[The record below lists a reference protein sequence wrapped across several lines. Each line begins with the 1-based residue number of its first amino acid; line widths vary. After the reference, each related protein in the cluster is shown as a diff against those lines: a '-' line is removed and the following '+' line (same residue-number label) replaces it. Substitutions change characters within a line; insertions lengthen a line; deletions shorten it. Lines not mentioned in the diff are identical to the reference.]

1 MDKKVLQNFAL
12 FAKDSLETQIKV
24 SLKLLGIHSDKD
36 IKKAYI
42 QGDFTIIDGDSK
54 TYPSDLKVKRDHILE
69 LIKTD
74 GYAYTIEQFAYTWF
88 NRLIALRFMEVHD
101 YISHGFKVFPKG
113 NGSIEPEILGKLTL
127 VEKELNLDIELC
139 RQLKEKAQIEEL
151 YRYVLFQ
158 QCNALSGVL
167 PMLFSKEY
175 AYLELML
182 PSTLLKGTTVIT
194 ELIKIDESNFLDDV
208 EVIGWLYQFYVSSD
222 REEFRKAKVVNKD
235 LIPTLTQ
242 IFTPDWIV
250 RYMTENSL
258 GRLWLESYPDSSVKK
273 EFKYYVED
281 AEQTEEVK
289 KQIESI
295 RYKNV
300 DPKDIKVIEPCSGSG
315 HILVYAFDVLMLMY
329 EEKGYSKN
337 DIPKLILDN
346 NLFGLDVDKRASQ
359 LASFS
364 LIMKARSIDSRFF
377 QPSRISYPKVF
388 EIKDSKM
395 LISMD
400 YKKKILDLNN
410 NDWKK
415 DEHLSDEELKVIDYV
430 IETFDD
436 GKVIGSLLKV
446 KRDNYVP
453 LISKMNHLHKVT
465 IRGIFNGE
473 FVEYGLKRIV
483 QLLRLA
489 EVMSRKYDVLITNPP
504 YMGVSKLDNGVKEY
518 LTSNYPNSKSD
529 MATMF
534 MESNYVI
541 TNGFRSLIN
550 PDSWMFLSSYEKTRT
565 IILSSK
571 TIINMIHIGLGGL
584 DATVQTTAFV
594 IRNTYSKY
602 KSIYYRLADNTNSTT
617 KNSIFIVEKNKTDS
631 DFRFISESDLFLK
644 IPSSPI
650 AYWKSIKF
658 LSIFKNRTLSEIADS
673 KPGMSTTNNDKFI
686 RFWYEVNLQKV
697 KFDATSQA
705 DANKSKK
712 KWFPYNKGG
721 EFRRWYGNND
731 YVVNWENNG
740 LELKE
745 YTKGASGGR
754 MVSLDYFFRECL
766 TWSMITTGTIAF
778 RYKEPGSILSN
789 AGPSVYSTNHLKYL
803 LGLCNSSVITE
814 ALKLLA
820 PTLNCSSGVI
830 AAVPVVISNEELIT
844 ELVNRNIE
852 ISKNDWDDYEISW
865 NFSKHPLLKMNICE
879 KGSSYK
885 LVDIF
890 NNWKDMCQSRFS
902 SLKSN
907 EELINKHFIE
917 MYNLSSEINHKI
929 DDKFVSVNL
938 ANVKSD
944 IQSLISYLVG
954 TSMGRYSLIQNF
966 VIHSSTE
973 LDYTKYGDYYVD
985 ADGIIPLQNTL
996 GSDYSLTNRVLNL
1009 IKQIYGVSNY
1019 KDNIEFIAQ
1028 ALGKNNNESAEETI
1042 NHFINSEFYPYHI
1055 KTYQKR
1061 PIYWMLSSGKNGAF
1075 QCLLYIQ
1082 RYNEDTLAKINSKY
1096 LLPESARLKYELNDI
1111 NNQLL
1116 KADDKIKR
1124 ALEKE
1129 KVVLENKYNEIIEYG
1144 QVLDHMANRY
1154 ISIDLDDGVKVNY
1167 EKFQGI
1173 EIVTDSGTRIKK
1185 DLLVPIK

>member
-1 MDKKVLQNFAL
+1 MDKKALQNFAL

-24 SLKLLGIHSDKD
+24 SLKLVGIHSDKD

-101 YISHGFKVFPKG
+101 YLPHGFKVFPKG
-113 NGSIEPEILGKLTL
+113 NGSIEPEILSKLTL

-139 RQLKEKAQIEEL
+139 RQFKEKAQIEEL

-158 QCNALSGVL
+158 QCNALSSVL

-182 PSTLLKGTTVIT
+182 PSTLLKGATVIT

-222 REEFRKAKVVNKD
+222 REEFRKAKLVNKD

-258 GRLWLESYPDSSVKK
+258 GRLWLESYPDSSVKQ

-289 KQIESI
+289 NQIESI

-315 HILVYAFDVLMLMY
+315 HILVYAFDVLRLMY

-377 QPSRISYPKVF
+377 QPNRISYPKVF

-400 YKKKILDLNN
+400 YKKKLLDLNSS
-410 NDWKK
+410 DWKK

-430 IETFDD
+430 IETFVD

-453 LISKMNHLHKVT
+453 LITKMNHLHKVT

-489 EVMSRKYDVLITNPP
+489 EVMSRKYDVMITNPP
-504 YMGVSKLDNGVKEY
+504 YLGISTLESSPKEY
-518 LTSNYPNSKSD
+518 LSGTYPSSKSD
-529 MATMF
+529 MFAMF
-534 MESNYVI
+534 MEN
-541 TNGFRSLIN
+541 TLINNKGYRALVN
-550 PDSWMFLSSYEKTRT
+550 PDSWMFLVSFEILRKS
-565 IILSSK
+565 IIVNKSLYS
-571 TIINMIHIGLGGL
+571 MIHIGMGAF
-584 DATVQTTAFV
+584 DSVVQTTAFV
-594 IRNTYSKY
+594 IREVKINHY
-602 KSIYYRLADNTNSTT
+602 I
-617 KNSIFIVEKNKTDS
+617 SIFLKPFISQLNIVNNLEKIESYQAETS
-631 DFRFISESDLFLK
+631 RFIK
-644 IPSSPI
+644 IPSYI
-650 AYWKSIKF
+650 FGYWISQKM
-658 LSIFKNRTLSEIADS
+658 LSIFSDNPLLGDILPVKKGLDT
-673 KPGMSTTNNDKFI
+673 GNNDYFLKL
-686 RFWYEVNLQKV
+686 WYEVDFTKIGINCKNTTD
-697 KFDATSQA
+697 FS
-705 DANKSKK
+705 SKK
-712 KWFPYNKGG
+712 YKWAPHDKGG
-721 EFRRWYGNND
+721 EFRRYYGNKYWVIN
-731 YVVNWENNG
+731 YENNG
-740 LELKE
+740 DELKN
-745 YTKGASGGR
+745 
-754 MVSLDYFFRECL
+754 SLANLRSKNLYFSEAI
-766 TWSMITTGTIAF
+766 TWS
-778 RYKEPGSILSN
+778 SL
-789 AGPSVYSTNHLKYL
+789 
-803 LGLCNSSVITE
+803 
-814 ALKLLA
+814 
-820 PTLNCSSGVI
+820 SSGKI
-830 AAVPVVISNEELIT
+830 SFRHSDYGAISNTAGSSIYP
-844 ELVNRNIE
+844 
-852 ISKNDWDDYEISW
+852 SKNDILFYLG
-865 NFSKHPLLKMNICE
+865 LLN
-879 KGSSYK
+879 SNVVQK
-885 LVDIF
+885 LVDIVSPTLNYSAGSIAQIPVIYQQNSIVNKIVKEQVDIQKYYWDSKELSWDF
-890 NNWKDMCQSRFS
+890 IKSPLLYGSRYIEENLNEYNVF
-902 SLKSN
+902 LQNKVKTYKSN
-907 EELINKHFIE
+907 QEELNQIFSNIYGLNHEVEVILDDKE
-917 MYNLSSEINHKI
+917 LSIFECTKSEIIKE
-929 DDKFVSVNL
+929 F
-938 ANVKSD
+938 
-944 IQSLISYLVG
+944 ISYLVG
-954 TSMGRYSLIQNF
+954 VSFGRYSLDTDGLSYSKNYDNYKDTVGNIAKQIGAVMVFQRIGMNNG
-966 VIHSSTE
+966 
-973 LDYTKYGDYYVD
+973 LDS
-985 ADGIIPLQNTL
+985 N
-996 GSDYSLTNRVLNL
+996 VLNL
-1009 IKQIYGVSNY
+1009 IKDIYGVKSY
-1019 KDNIEFIAQ
+1019 QENIDYIAN
-1028 ALGKNNNESAEETI
+1028 ALNKKNDETSEETI
-1042 NHFINSEFYPYHI
+1042 CGYLSHEFFFDHLRS
-1055 KTYQKR
+1055 YQKR
-1061 PIYWMLSSGKNGAF
+1061 PIYWLLSSGKNEAF
-1075 QCLLYIQ
+1075 KCLLYVHK
-1082 RYNEDTLAKINSKY
+1082 YNEDTLAYVNSQF
-1096 LLPESARLKYELNDI
+1096 LLPESARIKNEINEIESLLNYVDVET
-1111 NNQLL
+1111 
-1116 KADDKIKR
+1116 KR
-1124 ALEKE
+1124 SLEKDR
-1129 KVVLENKYNEIIEYG
+1129 VVLLTKYDEIIEYG

>member
-1 MDKKVLQNFAL
+1 MDKKALQTFAL

-24 SLKLLGIHSDKD
+24 SLKLIGIHSDKD

-42 QGDFTIIDGDSK
+42 QGDFTIIEGDSK

-101 YISHGFKVFPKG
+101 YLPHGFKVFPKG
-113 NGSIEPEILGKLTL
+113 TGSIEPEILGKLTL
-127 VEKELNLDIELC
+127 VEKELNIDIELC
-139 RQLKEKAQIEEL
+139 RQFKEKAQIEEL

-158 QCNALSGVL
+158 QCNALSGFL

-194 ELIKIDESNFLDDV
+194 ELIKIDESNFLDDI

-489 EVMSRKYDVLITNPP
+489 EIMSRKYDVLITNPP
-504 YMGVSKLDNGVKEY
+504 YLSTSKFEDKQKY
-518 LTSNYPNSKSD
+518 YFRDNYPNSKSD
-529 MATMF
+529 MFAMF
-534 MESNYVI
+534 ME
-541 TNGFRSLIN
+541 TELTRKNGLIALVN
-550 PDSWMFLSSYEKTRT
+550 PDTWMFLGDYLNHRNS
-565 IILSSK
+565 ILRNK
-571 TIINMIHIGLGGL
+571 TIINMIHIKEFIFDSVVSTTTFITREFHNGYAGIYIPYYRGINERVDLKNQKYYCLSSKLFL
-584 DATVQTTAFV
+584 DLPNSPICYWLSKNMLSVFNKAMYGEYCVTREGMTTA
-594 IRNTYSKY
+594 
-602 KSIYYRLADNTNSTT
+602 DN
-617 KNSIFIVEKNKTDS
+617 EM
-631 DFRFISESDLFLK
+631 FL
-644 IPSSPI
+644 
-650 AYWKSIKF
+650 
-658 LSIFKNRTLSEIADS
+658 
-673 KPGMSTTNNDKFI
+673 
-686 RFWYEVNLQKV
+686 RFWYEINYYNIYSEKTEGYWV
-697 KFDATSQA
+697 
-705 DANKSKK
+705 
-712 KWFPYNKGG
+712 PYNKGG
-721 EFRRWYGNND
+721 EYRKWYGNHY
-731 YVVNWENNG
+731 YVVNWKNNG
-740 LELKE
+740 FDIKNNIDKSTGRVRSHNYNGEFAYKEGFTWSGFSSSDISVRYTPTGFMFDSKGSMGFSNGTISIKYLIGLYNSIVGKAFLKIFSATTDYKPGQLILVPLIIDRTEDIISLVEKNIRISKSYWDTFEISRDFTRHPLVGLDKISNLFQYYFNSTVQAFDELKNNE
-745 YTKGASGGR
+745 EVINQNFIDIYSLNEDLNSEIEEASLSID
-754 MVSLDYFFRECL
+754 VANKNREC
-766 TWSMITTGTIAF
+766 
-778 RYKEPGSILSN
+778 K
-789 AGPSVYSTNHLKYL
+789 
-803 LGLCNSSVITE
+803 
-814 ALKLLA
+814 
-820 PTLNCSSGVI
+820 
-830 AAVPVVISNEELIT
+830 
-844 ELVNRNIE
+844 
-852 ISKNDWDDYEISW
+852 
-865 NFSKHPLLKMNICE
+865 
-879 KGSSYK
+879 
-885 LVDIF
+885 
-890 NNWKDMCQSRFS
+890 
-902 SLKSN
+902 
-907 EELINKHFIE
+907 
-917 MYNLSSEINHKI
+917 
-929 DDKFVSVNL
+929 
-938 ANVKSD
+938 
-944 IQSLISYLVG
+944 SLISYLVG
-954 TSMGRYSLIQNF
+954 VLMGRYSLKKEGLIYAGGYFDPTQYGKY
-966 VIHSSTE
+966 
-973 LDYTKYGDYYVD
+973 DYSK
-985 ADGIIPLQNTL
+985 DGIIPIY
-996 GSDYSLTNRVLNL
+996 SDININYSLSNRIVNL
-1009 IKQIYGVSNY
+1009 IKEIYGHNLY
-1019 KDNIEFIAQ
+1019 RDNIDFIAES
-1028 ALGKNNNESAEETI
+1028 LGKKTNESSEETL
-1042 NHFINSEFYPYHI
+1042 NRYLNNDFYSDHLKI
-1055 KTYQKR
+1055 YQKR
-1061 PIYWMLSSGKNGAF
+1061 PIYWLLSSGKQGAF
-1075 QCLLYIQ
+1075 KCLIYMHK
-1082 RYNEDTLAKINSKY
+1082 YNEDTLATINSQL
-1096 LLPESARLKYELNDI
+1096 LLPESARLKYESNEIVDKLNKSNETNRRI
-1111 NNQLL
+1111 
-1116 KADDKIKR
+1116 
-1124 ALEKE
+1124 LEKE
-1129 KVVLENKYNEIIEYG
+1129 KSFIENKYNEIIEYG

>member
-1 MDKKVLQNFAL
+1 MDKKALQSFAL

-54 TYPSDLKVKRDHILE
+54 TYPSDLKLKRDYILE

-101 YISHGFKVFPKG
+101 YLPHGFKVFPKG

-127 VEKELNLDIELC
+127 VEKELNLDINLC
-139 RQLKEKAQIEEL
+139 RQFKEKAQIEEL

-158 QCNALSGVL
+158 QCNALSGIL

-175 AYLELML
+175 SYLELML

-194 ELIKIDESNFLDDV
+194 ELIKIDESNFLEDV

-289 KQIESI
+289 NQIESI

-300 DPKDIKVIEPCSGSG
+300 DPKNIKVIEPCSGSG

-400 YKKKILDLNN
+400 YKKKLLDLNN

-415 DEHLSDEELKVIDYV
+415 DEHLSDEELKVVDYV
-430 IETFDD
+430 IETFVD

-446 KRDNYVP
+446 KRDNYTP
-453 LISKMNHLHKVT
+453 LISKINHLHNLT

-473 FVEYGLKRIV
+473 FIEYGLKRII
-483 QLLRLA
+483 QLLRVA
-489 EVMSRKYDVLITNPP
+489 EVMSKNYDVMITNPP
-504 YMGVSKLDNGVKEY
+504 YIGVSKLDNGVKEY

-534 MESNYVI
+534 MESNYVV

-550 PDSWMFLSSYEKTRT
+550 PDSWMFLSSFEKMRISILQKNT
-565 IILSSK
+565 IV
-571 TIINMIHIGLGGL
+571 NMVHIGMGAF
-584 DATVQTTAFV
+584 DAVVQTTMFVLKNVILKNYITVYVQSENIDENNAAQIMKLSKGGFSKKYYIDSSMFEKIPKSPIVYWASNKIYLIFSNGEPLAFV
-594 IRNTYSKY
+594 GDTRQ
-602 KSIYYRLADNTNSTT
+602 
-617 KNSIFIVEKNKTDS
+617 
-631 DFRFISESDLFLK
+631 
-644 IPSSPI
+644 
-650 AYWKSIKF
+650 
-658 LSIFKNRTLSEIADS
+658 
-673 KPGMSTTNNDKFI
+673 GMATTNNNLFLRLWFEVKREHIGFSFTSLDETINGPK
-686 RFWYEVNLQKV
+686 WY
-697 KFDATSQA
+697 
-705 DANKSKK
+705 
-712 KWFPYNKGG
+712 PYNKGG
-721 EFRRWYGNND
+721 EYRKWYGNND
-731 YVVNWENNG
+731 YVINFADKGKEVCDYIDENSSVNS
-740 LELKE
+740 
-745 YTKGASGGR
+745 KGRVINRDKFFVKCISWSKISSG
-754 MVSLDYFFRECL
+754 D
-766 TWSMITTGTIAF
+766 IAF
-778 RYKEPGSILSN
+778 RYKPNGFIFDVAGCSIFFDNDDDMYYYFGFLN
-789 AGPSVYSTNHLKYL
+789 STVSQFILKMI
-803 LGLCNSSVITE
+803 S
-814 ALKLLA
+814 
-820 PTLNCSSGVI
+820 PTLNYETGQISILPIIRSEEHNTEIIALVRDNINLSKIEWDLYETSWDFIIHPILASFHTNLIADSYDKYIETIQTISSQVEKNESRLNDLFIKIYNINDEINEGLETKSSIRQANKMVDMKSFISFLVGV
-830 AAVPVVISNEELIT
+830 V
-844 ELVNRNIE
+844 
-852 ISKNDWDDYEISW
+852 
-865 NFSKHPLLKMNICE
+865 F
-879 KGSSYK
+879 G
-885 LVDIF
+885 
-890 NNWKDMCQSRFS
+890 RF
-902 SLKSN
+902 K
-907 EELINKHFIE
+907 I
-917 MYNLSSEINHKI
+917 NLSSHQSIQKINLEI
-929 DDKFVSVNL
+929 
-938 ANVKSD
+938 SD
-944 IQSLISYLVG
+944 LVADNIFIHEQLGMRNSLDTKVLSLIS
-954 TSMGRYSLIQNF
+954 
-966 VIHSSTE
+966 
-973 LDYTKYGDYYVD
+973 
-985 ADGIIPLQNTL
+985 IIF
-996 GSDYSLTNRVLNL
+996 G
-1009 IKQIYGVSNY
+1009 KQEYRT
-1019 KDNIEFIAQ
+1019 NIEFIAD
-1028 ALGKNNNESAEETI
+1028 ALGKRLDESPEETF
-1042 NHFINSEFYPYHI
+1042 NRYLFQDFYDVHVQ
-1055 KTYQKR
+1055 TYQKR
-1061 PIYWMLSSGKNGAF
+1061 PIYWMLSSGKHGAF
-1075 QCLLYIQ
+1075 KCLIYIHK
-1082 RYNEDTLAKINSKY
+1082 YNEDTLATINSQY
-1096 LLPESARLKYELNDI
+1096 LLPESTRLKYELNEI
-1111 NNQLL
+1111 NNLL
-1116 KADDKIKR
+1116 IKADEKTRR
-1124 ALEKE
+1124 ALEKT
-1129 KVVLENKYNEIIEYG
+1129 KIILENKYTEIIEYG

-1167 EKFQGI
+1167 EKFQGV

>member
-1 MDKKVLQNFAL
+1 MDKKALQSFAL
-12 FAKDSLETQIKV
+12 LAKDSLETQIKV

-54 TYPSDLKVKRDHILE
+54 TYPSDLKLKRDHILE

-88 NRLIALRFMEVHD
+88 NRLIVLRFMEVHD
-101 YISHGFKVFPKG
+101 YLPHGFKVFPKG

-127 VEKELNLDIELC
+127 VEKELSLDIEFC
-139 RQLKEKAQIEEL
+139 RQFKEKAKIEEL

-158 QCNALSGVL
+158 QCNALSGIL

-182 PSTLLKGTTVIT
+182 PSTLLKGMTVIT

-364 LIMKARSIDSRFF
+364 LVMKARSIDSRFF
-377 QPSRISYPKVF
+377 QPNRISYPKVF

-400 YKKKILDLNN
+400 YKKKLLDLNN

-415 DEHLSDEELKVIDYV
+415 DEHLSDDELKVVDYV
-430 IETFDD
+430 VETFVD

-453 LISKMNHLHKVT
+453 MISKINHLHKVT

-489 EVMSRKYDVLITNPP
+489 EVMSRKYDVMITNPP
-504 YMGVSKLDNGVKEY
+504 YLGISKLDKSAKDY
-518 LTSNYPNSKSD
+518 LIRQYPLSKND
-529 MATMF
+529 MFSMF
-534 MESNYVI
+534 MENHL
-541 TNGFRSLIN
+541 TNHRGFNALVN
-550 PDSWMFLSSYEKTRT
+550 PDGWMFIKTFQDFRRKLLNAIT
-565 IILSSK
+565 PV
-571 TIINMIHIGLGGL
+571 TMIHLGMGAF
-584 DATVQTTAFV
+584 DAVVQTTTFV
-594 IRNTYSKY
+594 TRNAYIEFFKGIYFSENSNFHELNSNHNSMY
-602 KSIYYRLADNTNSTT
+602 FKS
-617 KNSIFIVEKNKTDS
+617 NK
-631 DFRFISESDLFLK
+631 DFLH
-644 IPSSPI
+644 IPGSPI
-650 AYWKSIKF
+650 AYWIDENTI
-658 LSIFKNRTLSEIADS
+658 SIFKKANYSFYDHLSFVSGNKTSDNDRFLRYFWEIS
-673 KPGMSTTNNDKFI
+673 EESLNTKYFI
-686 RFWYEVNLQKV
+686 C
-697 KFDATSQA
+697 A
-705 DANKSKK
+705 
-712 KWFPYNKGG
+712 KGG
-721 EFRRWYGNND
+721 AYKKWYGNMDIVIDWSSEAKKYYKKHGNLLDEKYVFKSGITYTDLSSRGFSARMLKNNMISDMAGPAILVDDKYRNYYLGFLNSIVASNFLKILNNTIHFKLND
-731 YVVNWENNG
+731 IQRIPFTYQKNELIDTLVEENIRLSKENYNSIETSIEFSAHPLSYNKNSNLLRETFKENQNKKIYNFSIVKQNEERINEYFIKLYNMGDTVSPNIHERDITFEINEERKEIISLLSFIVGIIFGRFKSNHSLNNLFENKILILYDVVGMKNG
-740 LELKE
+740 LD
-745 YTKGASGGR
+745 
-754 MVSLDYFFRECL
+754 SLVFKYILEHYGEKDYKTNLDFLSDVLGKKQNE
-766 TWSMITTGTIAF
+766 SSEEAIN
-778 RYKEPGSILSN
+778 RYL
-789 AGPSVYSTNHLKYL
+789 Y
-803 LGLCNSSVITE
+803 
-814 ALKLLA
+814 
-820 PTLNCSSGVI
+820 
-830 AAVPVVISNEELIT
+830 
-844 ELVNRNIE
+844 
-852 ISKNDWDDYEISW
+852 ND
-865 NFSKHPLLKMNICE
+865 
-879 KGSSYK
+879 
-885 LVDIF
+885 
-890 NNWKDMCQSRFS
+890 
-902 SLKSN
+902 
-907 EELINKHFIE
+907 FIE
-917 MYNLSSEINHKI
+917 
-929 DDKFVSVNL
+929 D
-938 ANVKSD
+938 
-944 IQSLISYLVG
+944 
-954 TSMGRYSLIQNF
+954 
-966 VIHSSTE
+966 
-973 LDYTKYGDYYVD
+973 
-985 ADGIIPLQNTL
+985 
-996 GSDYSLTNRVLNL
+996 
-1009 IKQIYGVSNY
+1009 
-1019 KDNIEFIAQ
+1019 
-1028 ALGKNNNESAEETI
+1028 
-1042 NHFINSEFYPYHI
+1042 HI
-1055 KTYQKR
+1055 KLYQKR
-1061 PIYWMLSSGKNGAF
+1061 PIYWLFSSGKLDAF
-1075 QCLLYIQ
+1075 KCLLYIHS
-1082 RYNEDTLAKINSKY
+1082 YNEDTIAAINSLF
-1096 LLPESARLKYELNDI
+1096 LLPESARLKYELNEI
-1111 NNQLL
+1111 NKQLI
-1116 KADDKIKR
+1116 KADEKTRR
-1124 ALEKE
+1124 ALEKT
-1129 KVVLENKYNEIIEYG
+1129 KTILENKYTEIIEYG
-1144 QVLDHMANRY
+1144 QVIDHMANRY
-1154 ISIDLDDGVKVNY
+1154 ISIDLDDGIKANY

-1185 DLLVPIK
+1185 DLLVTIK